1 MVSQDINFVIVT
13 AFHEGSYNLN
23 LFFQN
28 RVANITSYRLV
39 TASIAQKSVCMPSYL
54 STLCL
59 KESKIRVCITRSPP
73 WVGSGHK
80 TMIGVV
86 LCQWWL

>member
-28 RVANITSYRLV
+28 RVANITSYCYYSPCD
-39 TASIAQKSVCMPSYL
+39 SIHC
-54 STLCL
+54 
-59 KESKIRVCITRSPP
+59 SKISVHAKLFEHSMPIRVKD
-73 WVGSGHK
+73 SGLYNQISS
-80 TMIGVV
+80 MGRF
-86 LCQWWL
+86 WP